1 MSAKDLI
8 VYQTDSGAIELP
20 VDAAAETIWATQ
32 KQIADVFGVNVRT
45 VNEHLSN
52 IFSTEELEKGATI
65 RKIQIVRTEGKR
77 EVKREI
83 EHYNLD
89 AIISVGYRVNSKNA
103 TIFRKWATK
112 TLRAYIAD
120 GFLINP
126 SRIEYNKSQFLRAI
140 EDMKLLAANSSA
152 VGSTEVADLVQA
164 FTGTWFSLDA
174 YDKNELPRAGGVKQA
189 VQVGA
194 DDLAESLVKLR
205 ETLIAE
211 REATDIF
218 GVERE
223 KGGLKALFGNVF
235 QSFAG
240 EDMYPSV
247 EEKAAHLLYFVVK
260 NHVFLD
266 GNKRSGAYSFV
277 WFLKE
282 AGVLNIH
289 EISPQALTAITLL
302 VAESKPSEKDRMIG
316 LVLSMLGISAR

>member
-1 MSAKDLI
+1 M
-8 VYQTDSGAIELP
+8 
-20 VDAAAETIWATQ
+20 
-32 KQIADVFGVNVRT
+32 
-45 VNEHLSN
+45 
-52 IFSTEELEKGATI
+52 
-65 RKIQIVRTEGKR
+65 
-77 EVKREI
+77 
-83 EHYNLD
+83 
-89 AIISVGYRVNSKNA
+89 
-103 TIFRKWATK
+103 
-112 TLRAYIAD
+112 
-120 GFLINP
+120 
-126 SRIEYNKSQFLRAI
+126 
-140 EDMKLLAANSSA
+140 
-152 VGSTEVADLVQA
+152 QA

-316 LVLSMLGISAR
+316 LVLSMLGVSAR

>member
-316 LVLSMLGISAR
+316 LVLSMLGVSAQ

>member
-1 MSAKDLI
+1 
-8 VYQTDSGAIELP
+8 
-20 VDAAAETIWATQ
+20 
-32 KQIADVFGVNVRT
+32 
-45 VNEHLSN
+45 
-52 IFSTEELEKGATI
+52 
-65 RKIQIVRTEGKR
+65 
-77 EVKREI
+77 
-83 EHYNLD
+83 
-89 AIISVGYRVNSKNA
+89 
-103 TIFRKWATK
+103 
-112 TLRAYIAD
+112 
-120 GFLINP
+120 
-126 SRIEYNKSQFLRAI
+126 
-140 EDMKLLAANSSA
+140 
-152 VGSTEVADLVQA
+152 
-164 FTGTWFSLDA
+164 LDA

-316 LVLSMLGISAR
+316 LVLSMLGVSAR